1 MAPRHGWGSPACGG
15 AALIWEV
22 IAAVHPEAHR
32 GRAPSR
38 LRHLWRVMT
47 AYAVAHMRQVTMGPP
62 IVEYLQRID
71 ATLAPYDGHFAVHG
85 GQVEVIEGTWPGH
98 LIVIEFPDA
107 ARARGWYN
115 SDAYQDIVAL
125 RTGNS
130 QSDVVIVDG

>member
-1 MAPRHGWGSPACGG
+1 
-15 AALIWEV
+15 
-22 IAAVHPEAHR
+22 
-32 GRAPSR
+32 
-38 LRHLWRVMT
+38 MT

-85 GQVEVIEGTWPGH
+85 GQVEVMEGTWPGH

-107 ARARGWYN
+107 DRARGWYH
-115 SDAYQDIVAL
+115 SDAYQDIAAL

-130 QSDVVIVDG
+130 QSDVVIVDGVDREHKATDILQASR

>member
-1 MAPRHGWGSPACGG
+1 
-15 AALIWEV
+15 
-22 IAAVHPEAHR
+22 
-32 GRAPSR
+32 
-38 LRHLWRVMT
+38 MT

-62 IVEYLQRID
+62 IVEYLRRID

-107 ARARGWYN
+107 DRARGWYH

-130 QSDVVIVDG
+130 QSNVVIVDGVDRAHKATDILQASR